1 MEWSKGLSADAGQ
14 SFSRIDPIRAQMERF
29 AALMAGKADDV
40 LCSGADGLA
49 AMEAT
54 LSTALSAKQ
63 GQPVARGDVPPDFRG
78 I

>member
-1 MEWSKGLSADAGQ
+1 
-14 SFSRIDPIRAQMERF
+14 
-29 AALMAGKADDV
+29 MAGKADDV

-54 LSTALSAKQ
+54 LATALSAKQ
-63 GQPVARGDVPPDFRG
+63 GQPVARGEVPPDFRG